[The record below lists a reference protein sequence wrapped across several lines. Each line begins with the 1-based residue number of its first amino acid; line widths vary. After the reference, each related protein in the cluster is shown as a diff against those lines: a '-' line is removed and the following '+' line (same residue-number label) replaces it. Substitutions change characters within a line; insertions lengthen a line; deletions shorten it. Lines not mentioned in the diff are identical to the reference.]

1 MQRVELGPASICAL
15 LTSMAGLPL
24 SVGIQRN
31 NGWGG
36 IEVRSGEGSERE
48 EGGETVICL

>member
-1 MQRVELGPASICAL
+1 MQRVELGHASICAL
-15 LTSMAGLPL
+15 LTSMGGLYL
-24 SVGIQRN
+24 SAWIQRS

-36 IEVRSGEGSERE
+36 IEVRSGEGSEGE